1 MFELAT
7 NRIRL
12 GGNRCSTFLLF
23 TGMHILSDQ
32 TISPGYS
39 QLDGVPGQV
48 GGDAGEPLVGA
59 VYGGAAAH
67 AGLGAAAGPGH
78 QHQHQQAAEA
88 GLHGEAS
95 HRVTLA
101 GVSSGHWS
109 HGHGAGNGHHWCS
122 HGVTRC
128 RCPLSCFSPHG
139 RLSTELVPGRGGGAG
154 PGPVSAVPPPAQC
167 PAGHRLMLGLDQ
179 AQQRSCRHATRYLVS
194 SADLVTRVRRSQCI
208 VLLCTVVCSVVLCCL
223 MLSPPPDPSQVA
235 DLG

>member
-1 MFELAT
+1 MFEENGMFDKFALAVWQKVT
-7 NRIRL
+7 GIDTTCLNWPRIE
-12 GGNRCSTFLLF
+12 
-23 TGMHILSDQ
+23 SDWEEIAVQ
-32 TISPGYS
+32 PFYFSPEYIFCPIVLTTAGYS

-139 RLSTELVPGRGGGAG
+139 RLSTELYRAGAAARGRGRR
-154 PGPVSAVPPPAQC
+154 PQ
-167 PAGHRLMLGLDQ
+167 
-179 AQQRSCRHATRYLVS
+179 CRHPP
-194 SADLVTRVRRSQCI
+194 
-208 VLLCTVVCSVVLCCL
+208 SVQ
-223 MLSPPPDPSQVA
+223 P
-235 DLG
+235 GTG